1 MNGVPLPTKVP
12 PVAASYQLSV
22 NPAAGPFVTDK
33 AGIEVPKQ
41 YEAFAAI
48 GAAIGGQLQLGAVT
62 ESVPEQPK
70 SVDVNIIFVPAVIPL
85 IVQLFPEV
93 LTTVPA
99 VLVNVPAET
108 VTPTDHV
115 NKSVEHAGAAATIVG
130 VGFTSTLIV
139 VVVAQIPASGVNV

>member
-22 NPAAGPFVTDK
+22 NPAAGPLDTDN

-62 ESVPEQPK
+62 ESVSEQPK
-70 SVDVNIIFVPAVIPL
+70 SVDVNMIFVPAVTPL
-85 IVQLFPEV
+85 MVQLFPDV
-93 LTTVPA
+93 LTTEPA
-99 VLVNVPAET
+99 VLVTDPAET
-108 VTPTDHV
+108 ETLTDHV
-115 NKSVEHAGAAATIVG
+115 NKSAEHTGAAATNVG

-139 VVVAQIPASGVNV
+139 